1 MKKSKR
7 FCNVCHERVATIPD
21 REIFG
26 KPIPRVC
33 SECHANRLKNDF
45 IGILEV
51 ERKRVKK

>member
-7 FCNVCHERVATIPD
+7 LCNVCHINIATVPD

-33 SECHANRLKNDF
+33 SDCHAKRLRGDF
-45 IGILEV
+45 VKILEV
-51 ERKRVKK
+51 ERKRKG